1 MPAWRMKPGVGASGS
16 PTQNGST
23 SGLPRP
29 SFTSSR
35 IFEAVSARTAARAV
49 NGVSNFTG
57 YSKLP
62 ADASS
67 AHRLDPRLRLAVHG
81 PLFGVG
87 PRPAPRVHDR
97 GPGGGHGGGRRGRGH
112 RDRKSTRLNSSH
124 RCISYAVFCLKKKK
138 QQYKYE
144 HNITDRKPQSV
155 YR

>member
-57 YSKLP
+57 YFKLP

-81 PLFGVG
+81 PLFRAG
-87 PRPAPRVHDR
+87 PRPAPRFHDR
-97 GPGGGHGGGRRGRGH
+97 GSGGR
-112 RDRKSTRLNSSH
+112 SE
-124 RCISYAVFCLKKKK
+124 
-138 QQYKYE
+138 E
-144 HNITDRKPQSV
+144 HTSELQSPMYLV
-155 YR
+155 

>member
-49 NGVSNFTG
+49 KGVSNFTR

-67 AHRLDPRLRLAVHG
+67 AHRLGPRLRFAVHG
-81 PLFGVG
+81 SLFRAGSRAASG
-87 PRPAPRVHDR
+87 VHDR
-97 GPGGGHGGGRRGRGH
+97 GSGGEHGGGG
-112 RDRKSTRLNSSH
+112 
-124 RCISYAVFCLKKKK
+124 
-138 QQYKYE
+138 
-144 HNITDRKPQSV
+144 
-155 YR
+155 